1 MLRVSRALR
10 HPPAAWA
17 GPCGRRL
24 SALATVR
31 ATDASALLHALS
43 TQGFAVIPG
52 ALDAALVRDALGSVA
67 QSVLGEGASG
77 SLRAACAS
85 EGVLPG
91 YHQYALAPNAG
102 ARAETR
108 AFRVWNPSCTPRELR
123 EAYTA
128 HREWPESMMRAHL
141 GSRGN
146 LWPDE
151 LTRATATALW
161 QGMAGLAD
169 ELLLA
174 LEGAAGAASYPAG
187 GGGRGA
193 GWTGLSD
200 SHRMRDYVLE
210 AKRYVVP
217 GAAAPG
223 DAEAEPGPG
232 AWLTALPAHSDLTTL
247 TLLAAGPSMGVEGG
261 LEVWDWAR
269 GQWEVA
275 AGLGAG
281 DVVVNVGEFG
291 EALSGGR
298 LRSTPHRVRL
308 RRGSQTTRAG
318 QGRAWRESVVLFA
331 APDAHTN
338 VRSARLPPSKQSLDR
353 AGFASLPPARYGID
367 HAVWDAE
374 PLVGDHLPL

>member
-1 MLRVSRALR
+1 MLHVSQALR
-10 HPPAAWA
+10 RLPAVRV
-17 GPCGRRL
+17 GPARRPL
-24 SALATVR
+24 CALAT
-31 ATDASALLHALS
+31 ASAMDGRALLQALS

-52 ALDAALVRDALGSVA
+52 ALDATLVRDALGAMA
-67 QSVLGEGASG
+67 QSVLGGGASG

-91 YHQYALAPNAG
+91 FHQYALAPNAG
-102 ARAETR
+102 ASAETR
-108 AFRVWNPSCTPRELR
+108 AFRVWNPGCPPRQLR
-123 EAYTA
+123 EAYTSQ
-128 HREWPESMMRAHL
+128 REWPESMLSAHL

-151 LTRATATALW
+151 HTKASATALW
-161 QGMAGLAD
+161 QGMAALAD
-169 ELLLA
+169 QLLLT
-174 LEGAAGAASYPAG
+174 LENAAGAP
-187 GGGRGA
+187 GA
-193 GWTGLSD
+193 GNSNGGAAWTGLSE
-200 SHRMRDYVLE
+200 SHKLRDYVLE

-223 DAEAEPGPG
+223 GVPGS
-232 AWLTALPAHSDLTTL
+232 WLTALPAHSDLTTL
-247 TLLAAGPSMGVEGG
+247 TLLAAGPSLGVDGG
-261 LEVWDWAR
+261 LEVWDWAS

-308 RRGSQTTRAG
+308 RWSGEG
-318 QGRAWRESVVLFA
+318 QGKDQDPAWRESVVLFA

-338 VRSARLPPSKQSLDR
+338 VPSVRLAPSKLPLDR
-353 AGFASLPPARYGID
+353 AGFSSLPPARYGID
-367 HAVWDAE
+367 PDVWDDE